1 MRAGFTLSDP
11 PNEGCRPNAI
21 ALAFSGNN
29 KKFVPNENVIEQ
41 KLRTA
46 IKKVLECK
54 KKDEADSLYK
64 NAISIIDKLSQKKI
78 IHSNTAARKK
88 STLSKFYNSL

>member
-1 MRAGFTLSDP
+1 M
-11 PNEGCRPNAI
+11 
-21 ALAFSGNN
+21 
-29 KKFVPNENVIEQ
+29 K
-41 KLRTA
+41 TA